1 MSPLDTKW
9 LNTAQMI
16 DLFSVLIEHVVD
28 SVLGQDW
35 SHERSRKKILRF
47 VLVSSEVRTAVS
59 EVTSWQQGKGSL
71 QLSEHAL

>member
-1 MSPLDTKW
+1 
-9 LNTAQMI
+9 MI

-35 SHERSRKKILRF
+35 SHERSRKKIFRF

-59 EVTSWQQGKGSL
+59 EVTSWQQWEGSL